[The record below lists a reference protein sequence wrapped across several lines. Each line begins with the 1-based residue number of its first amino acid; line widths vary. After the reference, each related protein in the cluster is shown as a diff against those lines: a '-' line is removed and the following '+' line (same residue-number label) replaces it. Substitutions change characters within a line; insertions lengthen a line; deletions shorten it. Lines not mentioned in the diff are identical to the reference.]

1 MGTIETEKQSIV
13 RKLKNNFIRLW
24 SVICYKHVYRKSRA
38 VQLTFMT
45 SLMDYHQ
52 KQSDLSADFIL
63 ECTSFMQQHC
73 KISIILTDRLQAMLF
88 WWSVTLGRQHRLP
101 LRTFLQDPSRLC
113 LCLCRMCCGKML
125 VGATTKAVLSI
136 LTGVYRLAGITQ
148 GQAWKWLWSNL
159 WILNTLDWEQ
169 RDYQL
174 STLGFCLHPFFF
186 FSSLCFYNS
195 SYDVSPS
202 FVCFCLCWCCW
213 YDKIP
218 RFSLVLKLFF
228 KTFFPVIVNCATQTV
243 LG

>member
-45 SLMDYHQ
+45 SLMDYHR

-63 ECTSFMQQHC
+63 ECTSC
-73 KISIILTDRLQAMLF
+73 RISIVLTERLQAVLF

-101 LRTFLQDPSRLC
+101 LRTFLQDPLC
-113 LCLCRMCCGKML
+113 LCVCRMCCVKML
-125 VGATTKAVLSI
+125 VRATIKAVLSI

-148 GQAWKWLWSNL
+148 GQAWKWLWSADL
-159 WILNTLDWEQ
+159 WILNTLDWEPK
-169 RDYQL
+169 DCQL

-186 FSSLCFYNS
+186 FFAVFCNS
-195 SYDVSPS
+195 SYDVW
-202 FVCFCLCWCCW
+202 CWCCW
-213 YDKIP
+213 YDKIQ
-218 RFSLVLKLFF
+218 RFSLVLYLFLKLSSFY
-228 KTFFPVIVNCATQTV
+228 C
-243 LG
+243 